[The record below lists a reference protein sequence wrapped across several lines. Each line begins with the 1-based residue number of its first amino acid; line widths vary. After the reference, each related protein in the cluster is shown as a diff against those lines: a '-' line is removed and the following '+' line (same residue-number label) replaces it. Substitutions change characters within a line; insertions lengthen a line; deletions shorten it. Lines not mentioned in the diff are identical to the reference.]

1 MYCGKEFAGG
11 QRRGLNVEHVFP
23 MSWVT
28 NALDCGTRNQCRDRS
43 ELFNSIE
50 ADLHNLYPARQ
61 EINEERSSFRYAEIS
76 GELRRFG
83 DCDFEVDYQA
93 REAEPSEASR
103 GEIARAMFYMENRYH
118 DAGLE
123 IFSGQ
128 ARMLRQWH
136 RDDPPRA
143 AEMER
148 NDRIE
153 GLQGNRNPYIDT
165 PALLYHND

>member
-1 MYCGKEFAGG
+1 MRKFQGNYAALAIVISKLITRPGR
-11 QRRGLNVEHVFP
+11 QR
-23 MSWVT
+23 
-28 NALDCGTRNQCRDRS
+28 
-43 ELFNSIE
+43 
-50 ADLHNLYPARQ
+50 
-61 EINEERSSFRYAEIS
+61 
-76 GELRRFG
+76 
-83 DCDFEVDYQA
+83 
-93 REAEPSEASR
+93 PSEASR

-136 RDDPPRA
+136 RDDPPGA
-143 AEMER
+143 AEIER

-165 PALLYHND
+165 PALLYDDN